1 MPYYDESFLDTTFE
15 DIFEKYKPP
24 KYGGGWEQA
33 FLDPGL
39 MFDPQYGLG
48 GAYGEYFSHLKL
60 DPQEWMEGK
69 KSLRGRSGR
78 MHGNIETQYGQGV
91 QTLGEKSL
99 LGIENIRGQETKS
112 GMLGGAYDR
121 MLERLRRSGA
131 QGVEQLSQ
139 KRGMQHQGIS
149 ETIAK
154 EWNALRGIIP
164 SRIGSIGQ
172 VALGLRESSPT
183 GGDETRYANADDIY
197 NLSSR
202 LEGEMQ
208 TSFVD
213 RANQLI
219 SGGTF
224 TYQALTDLLSEYLEG
239 AQGGQ
244 QYG

>member
-15 DIFEKYKPP
+15 DIFEKYRPQ
-24 KYGGGWEQA
+24 KYGGTWEQA

-60 DPQEWMEGK
+60 DPQDWMKGK
-69 KSLRGRSGR
+69 TALKERSGR
-78 MHGNIETQYGQGV
+78 MHGDIETQYGQGV
-91 QTLGEKSL
+91 QSLGEKSL
-99 LGIENIRGQETKS
+99 LGVENIRGQEGKRGFT
-112 GMLGGAYDR
+112 GGASGR
-121 MLERLRRSGA
+121 MLKSLRRSGEE
-131 QGVEQLSQ
+131 GVGQLSQ

-149 ETIAK
+149 DTISK
-154 EWNALRGIIP
+154 EWSALRGIIP
-164 SRIGSIGQ
+164 SLLGSIGG
-172 VALGLRESSPT
+172 VSLGLRESSPT
-183 GGDETRYANADDIY
+183 GEETRYANADDIY

-202 LEGEMQ
+202 LEGDMQ
-208 TSFVD
+208 TAFVD

>member
-1 MPYYDESFLDTTFE
+1 
-15 DIFEKYKPP
+15 
-24 KYGGGWEQA
+24 
-33 FLDPGL
+33 
-39 MFDPQYGLG
+39 
-48 GAYGEYFSHLKL
+48 
-60 DPQEWMEGK
+60 MEGK
-69 KSLRGRSGR
+69 QALRGRSGR

-99 LGIENIRGQETKS
+99 LGIENIRGQGGKT
-112 GMLGGAYDR
+112 GFTGGASGR

-139 KRGMQHQGIS
+139 KRGMQHQGAS

-154 EWNALRGIIP
+154 EWSALRGLIP

-172 VALGLRESSPT
+172 VALGLRESSPAE
-183 GGDETRYANADDIY
+183 DETRYANADDIY